1 MICIDLANVLFRQV
15 KVDWRFPMFSTEE
28 IPVTSFEDEN
38 SHEENYATPSWEP
51 TVEVTKYKHVT
62 EASHFPRE

>member
-1 MICIDLANVLFRQV
+1 M
-15 KVDWRFPMFSTEE
+15 DWRFPMFSTEE

-38 SHEENYATPSWEP
+38 SDEENYATPSWEP

-62 EASHFPRE
+62 EASHFPGE